1 MKDNTGFIFNGS
13 STNSSRDGVQV
24 RNRGI
29 FPSHIL
35 LLLRDVVNVFWHW
48 VCGDNLWL
56 EKEKKKESCS
66 LSFAMCGEKYIY
78 CFLSLHNSYIQT
90 MPHSAYRKKNKALF
104 LVKGLRRLIWWCV
117 LDCRHR
123 WEKHQKGK
131 TRRIGNG
138 SSWGKGTVPIEP
150 EFWFFLF
157 LVISHSAKRWISC
170 YSPVTNCSPFLGNRA
185 RKR

>member
-1 MKDNTGFIFNGS
+1 MARRQILAEMGYKFEIVVFS
-13 STNSSRDGVQV
+13 QAIYSCCYAMLSMSF
-24 RNRGI
+24 GI
-29 FPSHIL
+29 EFVGIICDWKKK
-35 LLLRDVVNVFWHW
+35 R
-48 VCGDNLWL
+48 
-56 EKEKKKESCS
+56 KEKKESCS